1 MANIIKYAI
10 DNTTK
15 NIIHID
21 NADNG
26 LNCNCNCAK
35 CGARMVAVQGKS
47 INHREWHFRHHIESD
62 CLGGQETAIHKL
74 AKQIIADNTQIAIPN
89 DVLLFYTSPRLESR
103 FETII
108 PDISVTSDGIDIH
121 FEILVTHPVD
131 IIKEEFYCK
140 GQHKSIEINLKNY
153 PYNIS
158 PEELKE
164 IIINQAHNKRIIFW
178 ERKEHIKQENKT
190 NNNFLQWLVGF
201 TIFVGIYKLFDNRT
215 SRKKR
220 C

>member
-140 GQHKSIEINLKNY
+140 GKHKSIEINLKNIS
-153 PYNIS
+153 YNIN

-164 IIINQAHNKRIIFW
+164 IVLNQVHNKRIIFW
-178 ERKEHIKQENKT
+178 ERKEPVKQENQI
-190 NNNFLQWLVGF
+190 NDNLWEWV
-201 TIFVGIYKLFDNRT
+201 IGIGVVIGITKLFT
-215 SRKKR
+215 KKR
-220 C
+220 RY

>member
-74 AKQIIADNTQIAIPN
+74 AKQIIADNTQIVIPN
-89 DVLLFYTSPRLESR
+89 GILFYTSPRLENR
-103 FETII
+103 FESII
-108 PDISVTSDGIDIH
+108 PDISVTSTSDGIDIH

-131 IIKEEFYCK
+131 SLKEEFYYK
-140 GQHKSIEINLKNY
+140 GEHKSIEINLKNIS
-153 PYNIS
+153 YNVN

-164 IIINQAHNKRIIFW
+164 IVLNRVDNKRIIFW
-178 ERKEHIKQENKT
+178 ERKEQIKQENKT
-190 NNNFLQWLVGF
+190 DNNAWEWLIGIGVFIWLFKFL
-201 TIFVGIYKLFDNRT
+201 
-215 SRKKR
+215 RKKR
-220 C
+220 